1 MTVVR
6 VMTRDDIDAVAA
18 IRVRGWQAA
27 YAGIVPQAYLK
38 AMDVG
43 ADAERRREWF
53 DAGGSRVDNLVAADG
68 GEVTGWAALGPYR
81 GEPDDAEV
89 GELYAIYVRPDR
101 IGRGAG
107 RALMDAVR
115 ARADERG
122 FRSLRLWVLA
132 DNARALRFY
141 ERSGLAPDGTDQI
154 EMYDGVLLKELR
166 YATDLV

>member
-1 MTVVR
+1 MTDVR

-18 IRVRGWQAA
+18 VRVRGWQTA
-27 YAGIVPQAYLK
+27 YAGIVPQSYLD
-38 AMDVG
+38 AMDAG
-43 ADAERRREWF
+43 ADAERRKEWF
-53 DAGGSRVDNLVAADG
+53 DAGGKRVDNLVATDG

-89 GELYAIYVRPDR
+89 GELYALYVRPDR

-115 ARADERG
+115 ARAGERG

-141 ERSGLAPDGTDQI
+141 ERAGFAPDGTDQI
-154 EMYDGVLLKELR
+154 EMYDGVPLKELR
-166 YATDLV
+166 YATDPA

>member
-1 MTVVR
+1 MTHVR

-18 IRVRGWQAA
+18 IRVRGWQKA
-27 YAGIVPQAYLK
+27 YAGIVPQAYLD

-43 ADAERRREWF
+43 ADAERRKEWF
-53 DAGGSRVDNLVAADG
+53 DAGGSRVDNLVAADD

-101 IGRGAG
+101 TGRGAG

-115 ARADERG
+115 ARATERG

-141 ERSGLAPDGTDQI
+141 ERSGLVPDGTDQI
-154 EMYDGVLLKELR
+154 EMYDGLPLKELR
-166 YATDLV
+166 YATDLA

>member
-6 VMTRDDIDAVAA
+6 VMTRDDIDAVSAV
-18 IRVRGWQAA
+18 RVRGWQTA
-27 YAGIVPQAYLK
+27 YAGIVPQSYLD
-38 AMDVG
+38 AMDAG
-43 ADAERRREWF
+43 ADAERRKEWF
-53 DAGGSRVDNLVAADG
+53 DAGGDRVDNLVAADG

-81 GEPDDAEV
+81 GEPDGGEV

-115 ARADERG
+115 ARARERG

-132 DNARALRFY
+132 DNERALRFY
-141 ERSGLAPDGTDQI
+141 ERCGFAPDGTDQI
-154 EMYDGVLLKELR
+154 ETYDGVPLKELR
-166 YATDLV
+166 YVTDPA

>member
-1 MTVVR
+1 
-6 VMTRDDIDAVAA
+6 MTRDDIDAVAA

-27 YAGIVPQAYLK
+27 YAGIVPRSYLD
-38 AMDVG
+38 AMDVE
-43 ADAERRREWF
+43 ADAERRKEWF

-68 GEVTGWAALGPYR
+68 DEVTGWAALGPYR

-89 GELYAIYVRPDR
+89 GELYAIYVHPDR
-101 IGRGAG
+101 VGRGAG
-107 RALMDAVR
+107 RALMEAVR
-115 ARADERG
+115 ARAAERG

-154 EMYDGVLLKELR
+154 EVYDGLPLKELR
-166 YATDLV
+166 YATDLA